1 MADQQGSGNGSGTG
15 GDTRPLKGVRVFE
28 VSIAVAAPCCG
39 MAMAHHGAEV
49 FKVEAHSYPDVARAF
64 GSAWARDP
72 ELADVF
78 CDTGPYVPEMSA
90 GKRSVGLE
98 LKRPEA
104 LEAAMRLLATCDVFL
119 TNFAAPGIAELGLDY
134 ASVREARPDIIYAG
148 MTGFGVDPAM
158 PYYEFRAFGPN
169 QAPLV
174 GWDALTGFPHEE
186 PAGIP
191 SIAPPDYVGGLH
203 TLLAIVTALAER
215 DRTGEGRFIDISQL
229 ETTVSFLGPYLLGQD
244 MGLAEPVRN
253 GNRVPWAAPSGVYPC
268 AGDDRWVAVTVESD
282 EAWAALRPRL
292 GIAAGGAGGG
302 VSSMSSESGGGGT
315 ALAAGAGATV
325 AERIEHHDELDREIS
340 AWTGRRSPQQAA
352 AELQALGVAAYE
364 VLDHA
369 GVLVD
374 PQVHDRKPYSVAP
387 CDRLG
392 RDLFVRNPLRMSRTP
407 PYVTRAGPNMGGD
420 TVPVLTELGYSGEEV
435 QRLLGE
441 GAAFADARPEVTLE
455 RPFDRW
461 YETAGIAQFYD
472 ENGPVST
479 VPGAFGDES
488 GDGSGGRT
496 SGSDSADSG
505 EESAGSAGPS
515 GGGDEA

>member
-15 GDTRPLKGVRVFE
+15 GDVRPLAGIRVFE

-98 LKRPEA
+98 LKHPEA

-134 ASVREARPDIIYAG
+134 ESVREARPDIIYAG

-203 TLLAIVTALAER
+203 TTLAIVTALAER

-292 GIAAGGAGGG
+292 GAAGGAGG
-302 VSSMSSESGGGGT
+302 T
-315 ALAAGAGATV
+315 L
-325 AERIEHHDELDREIS
+325 AERLGHHDEIDRELS
-340 AWTGRRSPQQAA
+340 EWTRLRSPQQAA

-420 TVPVLTELGYSGEEV
+420 TVPVLTELGYGGEEV
-435 QRLLGE
+435 ERLLSD
-441 GAAFADARPEVTLE
+441 GAAFADARPEVVLE

-472 ENGPVST
+472 GSGPVST
-479 VPGAFGDES
+479 VPGVFDDES
-488 GDGSGGRT
+488 DGFGGA
-496 SGSDSADSG
+496 G
-505 EESAGSAGPS
+505 ESAA
-515 GGGDEA
+515 